1 MKELSTISLRRNYL
15 PISYDKIPVFYT
27 LKYHKFTTVTFYPS
41 ALHPNPLLASPNF
54 TISSLPHAI
63 FNYISFHVT
72 VTLKYRAKT

>member
-41 ALHPNPLLASPNF
+41 ALHPNPHWLVLAGNSQR
-54 TISSLPHAI
+54 
-63 FNYISFHVT
+63 
-72 VTLKYRAKT
+72 KMR